1 MNAMFTPTLNFRL
14 NTSKINKEGLAPV
27 YLRVTINGIRSEIS
41 TKVYVDP
48 AKWDDRK
55 SQIKGKEPVDIR
67 KNKILFDFTTQIYEA
82 LDALKKRRFDITA
95 ANIKLALMGELFK
108 KTTVIEVYRQYMD
121 YLQVRIGSDFSP
133 SSYEI
138 HKTTFDQVQEFL
150 QHEKKEHIAIDEF
163 SNPNF
168 HRFEV
173 YLKKYKENQHNTV
186 YKKIERF
193 RSMFKWAFEMEIIDK
208 DISRRFKIKKQ
219 KKEIIFLTWEEL
231 EAIKAI
237 DTSIERLAVIRDI
250 FVFMCYTGFAFKEIE
265 SLKLEHLS
273 RNIKGGYGLIMTR
286 QKTQKNIP
294 EIPLLPEALD
304 LINKYQ
310 NHPKR
315 IREKK
320 LFPVPANQ
328 NFNAYLKEIADLA
341 KVEKNITTH
350 TARKTFATTI
360 ALRNGMSMEVL
371 SKLLGH
377 SSIRITQE
385 SYAEMQQDRIKD
397 EFDRLKLRLEEGIR
411 NSQNMTANQH

>member
-1 MNAMFTPTLNFRL
+1 MFTPTLNLRL
-14 NTSKINKEGLAPV
+14 NARKTNKEGLAPV
-27 YLRVTINGIRSEIS
+27 YLRVTIDGTRSEIS

-55 SQIKGKEPVDIR
+55 SQIKGRDPVDIR
-67 KNKILFDFTTQIYEA
+67 NNKILFDFTTQIYDA
-82 LDALKKRRFDITA
+82 LDELKNRRFDITA
-95 ANIKLALMGELFK
+95 ANIKLAITGDLFQ
-108 KTTVIEVYRQYMD
+108 KTTVIEVYKQYLE

-138 HKTTFDQVQEFL
+138 HKTTFDQVLEFL

-193 RSMFKWAFEMEIIDK
+193 RSMFKWAYEMEIIDK

-219 KKEIIFLTWEEL
+219 KKELIFLTCEEL
-231 EAIKAI
+231 ESMKALEI
-237 DTSIERLAVIRDI
+237 SIERLEVIRDI
-250 FVFMCYTGFAFKEIE
+250 FVFMCYTGFAFKEVE
-265 SLKLEHLS
+265 ALKLEHMS

-294 EIPLLPEALD
+294 EIPLLPEALE
-304 LINKYQ
+304 LIGKYEK
-310 NHPKR
+310 HPKR

-328 NFNAYLKEIADLA
+328 KFNAYLKELADLA
-341 KVEKNITTH
+341 KIEKNITTH

-377 SSIRITQE
+377 SSTRITQE

-397 EFDRLKLRLEEGIR
+397 EFDKLLIRLNEDKTDQ
-411 NSQNMTANQH
+411 SNQLLKSN

>member
-1 MNAMFTPTLNFRL
+1 MFTPTLNFRL

-27 YLRVTINGIRSEIS
+27 YLRVTINGTRSEIS

-55 SQIKGKEPVDIR
+55 SQIKGREPRDIR
-67 KNKILFDFTTQIYEA
+67 NNKILFDFTTQIYEA
-82 LDALKKRRFDITA
+82 LDELKNKRFDITA
-95 ANIKLALMGELFK
+95 GNIKLALTGDLFK
-108 KTTVIEVYRQYMD
+108 KTTVIEVYSQYLE

-133 SSYEI
+133 ASYEI
-138 HKTTFDQVQEFL
+138 HKTTYDQVLEFL
-150 QHEKKEHIAIDEF
+150 RHEKKEHVAIDEF

-173 YLKKYKENQHNTV
+173 YLKKFKENQHNTV

-193 RSMFKWAFEMEIIDK
+193 RSMFKWAYEMEIIDK

-231 EAIKAI
+231 EAIKEL
-237 DTSIERLAVIRDI
+237 DTSIERLQVIRDI
-250 FVFMCYTGFAFKEIE
+250 FVFMCYTGLAFNEVHA
-265 SLKLEHLS
+265 LKLDHLS
-273 RNIKGGYGLIMTR
+273 RNIQGGYGLIMAR
-286 QKTQKNIP
+286 KKTQKNIP
-294 EIPLLPEALD
+294 EIPLLPEALE
-304 LINKYQ
+304 LVRKYE

-397 EFDRLKLRLEEGIR
+397 EFERLKAKLEQDQKCI
-411 NSQNMTANQH
+411 QNQVINQN